1 MNLAFVFPGQAS
13 QYVGMGRTLWDRYPE
28 VKEHYDLTNE
38 ILDMDIAHLSFY
50 GPEEQLTQT
59 DNTQPAIFALSMA
72 LFMLL
77 HKGEVVPLV
86 VAGHSLGEY
95 SALVAAGV
103 LPYEEALPI
112 VQLRG
117 QLMREAGQRRPGTM
131 AAIIGLPADRVEQ
144 LCASA
149 SDAGVVQLANHN
161 SPLQLVISGEVSGVQ
176 KAMALAKE
184 EGARRVI
191 NLSVS
196 GAFHSPLMADA
207 LEPLAAALEEAEFRP
222 PKIPVIANVTAEPA
236 EDPEKIK
243 ELLIQQLVSPVRWS
257 ESIEQMGKMGTD
269 LFLEVGPGKVL
280 QGLMR
285 RIAPE
290 VETLGVDG
298 VEELEAA
305 LARCRSSISTMSS
318 SEDSV

>member
-1 MNLAFVFPGQAS
+1 MKLAFVFPGQAS
-13 QYVGMGRTLWDRYPE
+13 QYVGMGRELWDRFPE
-28 VKEHYDLTNE
+28 VKKQYDLTNE
-38 ILDMDIAHLSFY
+38 ILGMDIADLSFH

-59 DNTQPAIFALSMA
+59 DNTQPAIFALSTA
-72 LFMLL
+72 LCMLL
-77 HKGEVVPLV
+77 HKGGLVPMV

-103 LPYEEALPI
+103 LPYEEVLPI

-117 QLMREAGQRRPGTM
+117 QLMGEAGRRRPGTM
-131 AAIIGLPADRVEQ
+131 AAIIGLPADRVQQ

-161 SPLQLVISGEVSGVQ
+161 SPMQLVISGEVSGVQ

-207 LEPLAAALEEAEFRP
+207 LEPLAAALQEVEFRP
-222 PKIPVIANVTAEPA
+222 PKIPVVANVTAEPV

-243 ELLIQQLVSPVRWS
+243 ELLIQQLVNPVRWF
-257 ESIEQMGKMGTD
+257 ESVEQMGKMGAE
-269 LFLEVGPGKVL
+269 LYLEVGPGNVL
-280 QGLMR
+280 RGLMR
-285 RIAPE
+285 RIAPQAE
-290 VETLGVDG
+290 ILGVDG

-305 LARCRSSISTMSS
+305 LARCQSSASAVSS
-318 SEDSV
+318 SEDPA